1 MDKMLLDYSQQK
13 RLYEKRRRRKKIL
26 LVIAVVILA
35 ALVGGGIKLYKT
47 VFPSEEEVA
56 ESIQKVNGRVY
67 ILLFGVDS
75 VEGSHRSDTI
85 GVVSIDLGKKDIG
98 VLSIPRDTRVRVP
111 GRGWTKINHSYA
123 YGGEKLLAR
132 TVSDFIGIPVNY
144 YIKINYKGFMNIVD
158 MIGGVKIKV
167 EKNMH
172 YVDKAGHLY
181 INIPKGEHVLTGKEA
196 LGYVRFRHDVLGD
209 IGRIKRQQKFA
220 MAMLNKIRSMNMLT
234 KLPSLVP
241 KILKAID
248 TNLSYQ
254 QIIYLAKYL
263 KDVDFSKIRIATVP
277 GKPIVLDG
285 VSYWEADLKELQPM
299 IDSVLLGK
307 RPLHKKAVQKKEYK
321 PADISV
327 EVLNGCGAPGI
338 AAKFGNMLKDKGFKV
353 VAVGNAKHFNYPR
366 TLIVDHQ
373 SIKERAE
380 LVKKSLGFG
389 KVLLK
394 KEEVFVAPVT
404 VIVGKDYKR
413 R

>member
-1 MDKMLLDYSQQK
+1 MDKMLLDYSRQK
-13 RLYEKRRRRKKIL
+13 RLYEKRKRRRKIL
-26 LVIAVVILA
+26 LIVVVVVLA

-56 ESIQKVNGRVY
+56 RSIQKVNGRIY
-67 ILLFGVDS
+67 ILLFGVDD

-111 GRGWTKINHSYA
+111 GRGWTKINHAYA

-132 TVSDFIGIPVNY
+132 TVSDFIGVPVNY
-144 YIKINYKGFMNIVD
+144 YIKINYKGFMDIVD
-158 MIGGVKIKV
+158 MIGGVRINV

-181 INIPKGEHVLTGKEA
+181 INISKGEHVLSGKEA
-196 LGYVRFRHDVLGD
+196 LGYVRFRHDALGD
-209 IGRIKRQQKFA
+209 IGRIKRQQKFI
-220 MAMLNKIRSMNMLT
+220 MAMLNKMRSMNMLT

-277 GKPIVLDG
+277 GKPIMLDG
-285 VSYWEADLKELQPM
+285 ISYWEANLKELQPL

-307 RPLHKKAVQKKEYK
+307 GPLHREVAQKKEYK
-321 PADISV
+321 PAEVPV
-327 EVLNGCGAPGI
+327 EVLNGCGVGGI

-353 VAVGNAKHFNYPR
+353 VAVGNAKHFNYAK
-366 TLIVDHQ
+366 TLIIDHQ
-373 SIKERAE
+373 SVKERAE
-380 LVKKSLGFG
+380 LVKKNLGFG
-389 KVLLK
+389 KVVLK
-394 KEEVFVAPVT
+394 KDEVFVAPVT
-404 VIVGKDYKR
+404 VIIGKDFKR